1 MEQITT
7 ILDSIMANYA
17 SKPWYDEKRKK
28 QNEAAMEDFK
38 KLTIPEISREFTRED
53 YENFMKFDQYRFLHS
68 ACREENEK
76 EGKLHL
82 ADGYNCPKCKNRGV
96 FSEPYFYLFWQLGSY
111 NCSCLKIRKAIAE
124 FRRNGLSRMVE
135 KCTFTS
141 YNAEEEWQKIIVEKA
156 KSYIKAPGEPWF
168 FFGGVS
174 GCGKTHICTAITA
187 NLLKSGE
194 KLHFMQW
201 EKESKRLKQ
210 QINDYK
216 AYYKTMD
223 DIENCDILYIDDLF
237 KCGRGEIGRQL
248 SQPSPAD
255 INLAF
260 EIINSRYMS
269 GKRVIIS
276 SEFTLSDIGQ
286 FDSAIAGR
294 IKECS
299 GEYVIKVEGNNKNYR
314 LR

>member
-1 MEQITT
+1 MEQITA

-17 SKPWYDEKRKK
+17 SKPGDDAKRKK
-28 QNEAAMEDFK
+28 QYEEAMEDFK
-38 KLTIPEISREFTRED
+38 KLTVPRISRDFTKED
-53 YENFMKFDQYRFLHS
+53 YENFMKFDQYRFLHT

-82 ADGYNCPKCKNRGV
+82 SDGYNCPKCKNRGM

-111 NCSCLKIRKAIAE
+111 NCSCLKIRKAINE
-124 FRRNGLSRMVE
+124 FKRNGLSRMVE
-135 KCTFTS
+135 KYTFSS
-141 YNAEEEWQKIIVEKA
+141 YNACEEWQKVILNKA
-156 KSYIKAPGEPWF
+156 KSYIKEAREPWF

-194 KLHFMQW
+194 KLHYMQW

-216 AYYKTMD
+216 AYYKIMD

-237 KCGRGEIGRQL
+237 KCGRSEQGRAL
-248 SQPSPAD
+248 QPSSAD

-276 SEFTLSDIGQ
+276 SELTLGDIGQ
-286 FDSAIAGR
+286 LDSAIAGR
-294 IKECS
+294 IKECA
-299 GEYVIKVEGNNKNYR
+299 GEYIIKAEGNNKNYR